1 MKDLKAD
8 PISIDPEPNSYRF
21 VIQEVWEYRNLLS
34 LLVWRALK
42 IKYRQTAAGAA
53 WAVIQP
59 LITMV
64 VLSIF
69 FGKLAKVPT
78 EGIPY
83 PVFSFSALVPWTY
96 FATVL
101 TQSSTSIVAN
111 RDLVT
116 RLYVPRLIIPFTP
129 VLSNLIDFII
139 AFVILI
145 VIMLFYGI
153 YPTWAIIYLP
163 FFILLT
169 IATAFSFG
177 LFLSVINVRY
187 RDIGHMLPF
196 IIQIWFFVSPIAYAS
211 SLVPSK
217 WQFVYGLN
225 PMTGVIEGFRWALI
239 GKTQAPGIVIFMS
252 TIIVILLL
260 IFGIRFF
267 LRKETTFPDHL

>member
-42 IKYRQTAAGAA
+42 IKYKQTAAGTA

-69 FGKLAKVPT
+69 FGNLAKVPT

-101 TQSSTSIVAN
+101 TQ
-111 RDLVT
+111 
-116 RLYVPRLIIPFTP
+116 
-129 VLSNLIDFII
+129 
-139 AFVILI
+139 
-145 VIMLFYGI
+145 
-153 YPTWAIIYLP
+153 
-163 FFILLT
+163 
-169 IATAFSFG
+169 
-177 LFLSVINVRY
+177 
-187 RDIGHMLPF
+187 
-196 IIQIWFFVSPIAYAS
+196 
-211 SLVPSK
+211 
-217 WQFVYGLN
+217 
-225 PMTGVIEGFRWALI
+225 
-239 GKTQAPGIVIFMS
+239 
-252 TIIVILLL
+252 
-260 IFGIRFF
+260 
-267 LRKETTFPDHL
+267 

>member
-1 MKDLKAD
+1 
-8 PISIDPEPNSYRF
+8 
-21 VIQEVWEYRNLLS
+21 
-34 LLVWRALK
+34 
-42 IKYRQTAAGAA
+42 
-53 WAVIQP
+53 
-59 LITMV
+59 
-64 VLSIF
+64 
-69 FGKLAKVPT
+69 
-78 EGIPY
+78 
-83 PVFSFSALVPWTY
+83 
-96 FATVL
+96 
-101 TQSSTSIVAN
+101 
-111 RDLVT
+111 VT
-116 RLYVPRLIIPFTP
+116 RLYVPRLIIPLTP

-153 YPTWAIIYLP
+153 YPNAAIFYLP

-187 RDIGHMLPF
+187 RDIGYILPF
-196 IIQIWFFVSPIAYAS
+196 IIQIWFFISPIAYAS

-239 GKTQAPGIVIFMS
+239 GKMQAPGTVIFMS

-267 LRKETTFPDHL
+267 LKKELTFPDHL